1 MKDKY
6 YVTGH
11 KNPDTDSICSAIAY
25 AELKRKK
32 TGADVEAIRLGEINQ
47 ETKFVLNYFG
57 VKPPRLKESIKAQ
70 VKDLDMDKA
79 YCVSENISLYKALQL
94 IQENAVNSLPVTDEN
109 ENLVGIAS
117 LSSITTSYMDV
128 WDDSI
133 LGRSNT
139 SYQNILEVLAGEFIY
154 EPSEYKAIDGKIIV
168 YAMSPEHIGDKISK
182 GDIIIVGDRTDA
194 QLDAM
199 DKDVSLIIVTGGF
212 EVDKEVIEK
221 AKKTSTTIIST
232 NYNTFM
238 AGRLLP
244 QAVPISHIMSKHNLV
259 TFDLEDTVDEVQ
271 KIMAMSRFR
280 SYPVL
285 NNIRK
290 VVGSIGRYHLISSD
304 KKQLILVDHNE
315 KNQSIDDIE
324 SAVIKEIIDHH
335 RVANIITDEPV
346 YFRNEPVGS
355 TCTIVAEMYYEAGIM
370 PSKEIAGILS
380 AAILSDTLL
389 FKSPTA
395 TETDKRIVER
405 LSKITGLDSE
415 QFAMEMFKEGTRLE
429 NKSLNDLV
437 NGDVKKFVVE
447 DEQIRVCQ
455 IFTMDLEGLTRIEE
469 GLIEKMEEIRQK
481 NAESTFVMILTDIF
495 DEISEVIV
503 VGEYSEQIK
512 AEFGVVNDLNT
523 FKVPGLLSR
532 KKQLIPKITSA
543 IQKI

>member
-285 NNIRK
+285 NNRRK